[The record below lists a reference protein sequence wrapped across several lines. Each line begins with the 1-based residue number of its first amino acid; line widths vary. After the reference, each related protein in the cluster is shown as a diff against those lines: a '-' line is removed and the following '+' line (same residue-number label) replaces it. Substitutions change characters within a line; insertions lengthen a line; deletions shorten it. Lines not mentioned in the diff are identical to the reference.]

1 MAVLGQDILDGIR
14 DAEETNFEPLPDG
27 EYTVKIDGTELKATK
42 NGTGQF
48 IKTAFVVLAPKFQGR
63 KLFHNFNIINENID
77 AMRIGRQQVKA
88 LMQAGGL
95 TQEQINQFNDTDQ
108 LIGLTCNVTVG
119 IEKGQGAYGPQ
130 NRIKRFLK
138 VRDTAAPSLPFGAPA
153 AEASPASSSAP
164 SFAAPS
170 AAPSTPADS
179 SWFK

>member
-1 MAVLGQDILDGIR
+1 MAVLGQDILNDIR
-14 DAEETNFEPLPDG
+14 NAEDTNFEPLPEG
-27 EYTVKIDGTELKATK
+27 EYTVKVDSTELKATK

-63 KLFHNFNIINENID
+63 KLFHNFNIINENSE
-77 AMRIGRQQVKA
+77 AMRIGKQQLKA
-88 LMQAGGL
+88 LMQSSGL

-119 IEKGQGAYGPQ
+119 IEKGQGNYGPQ

-138 VRDTAAPSLPFGAPA
+138 AGAVSSPAAAPFAPPA
-153 AEASPASSSAP
+153 PPASSDVS
-164 SFAAPS
+164 SFVAPS
-170 AAPSTPADS
+170 ATADA

>member
-1 MAVLGQDILDGIR
+1 MAVLGQDILNDIKN
-14 DAEETNFEPLPDG
+14 AEETNYELLPEG
-27 EYTVKIDGTELKATK
+27 EYTVKVDGTELKATK

-48 IKTAFVVLAPKFQGR
+48 IRTTFVVLAPKYQGR
-63 KLFHNFNIINENID
+63 KLFHNFNIINENSE
-77 AMRIGRQQVKA
+77 AMRIGKQQVKA

-130 NRIKRFLK
+130 NRIKRFLRVK
-138 VRDTAAPSLPFGAPA
+138 DTATLSLPFGTPAAPA
-153 AEASPASSSAP
+153 PASSGAP

-170 AAPSTPADS
+170 AAPSALADA